1 MPSSLIRLT
10 RKAVA
15 AVLELA
21 LLCVPAIS
29 QQEEY
34 KVRVESE
41 LVLVN
46 VTVKDKSGNIVTN
59 LKPEDFT
66 ILEDNKP
73 QRVVS
78 FDVENID
85 AVANQDVAQSHPLT
99 NQPSPAQPAAA
110 ISPAASNDQFKDRR
124 LIVLFFD

>member
-1 MPSSLIRLT
+1 MAFGPNRLVRRT
-10 RKAVA
+10 V
-15 AVLELA
+15 AVLLQFG
-21 LLCVPAIS
+21 LSFPAIS
-29 QQEEY
+29 QEQDY
-34 KVRVESE
+34 KFRVQSD

-46 VTVKDKSGNIVTN
+46 VTVRDKSGNIVTN

-99 NQPSPAQPAAA
+99 SQPSPPQ
-110 ISPAASNDQFKDRR
+110 
-124 LIVLFFD
+124 